1 MKIREGFV
9 IRELADHYVVVSVS
23 TEKTNFQGMI
33 QLNETGAFLWNE
45 FSKETDKDSV
55 VNHLLETYEITQ
67 DRAEKDVESFIQK
80 LSEAGLF
87 CEND

>member
-9 IRELADHYVVVSVS
+9 MRELVDHYVVVSVN

-45 FSKETDKDSV
+45 FSKEEDKDSAV
-55 VNHLLETYEITQ
+55 SSLLENYEVTPEK
-67 DRAEKDVESFIQK
+67 AEKDVESFIQK